1 MQTKGRS
8 ADKMQL
14 KNGPQGR
21 LAIEKRTGGVSEKKK
36 NHKKHNNNTKK
47 ELRLEEVRR
56 GEKIK

>member
-36 NHKKHNNNTKK
+36 KITKNTIIIQKRSYDWRKFGGAKK
-47 ELRLEEVRR
+47 
-56 GEKIK
+56 